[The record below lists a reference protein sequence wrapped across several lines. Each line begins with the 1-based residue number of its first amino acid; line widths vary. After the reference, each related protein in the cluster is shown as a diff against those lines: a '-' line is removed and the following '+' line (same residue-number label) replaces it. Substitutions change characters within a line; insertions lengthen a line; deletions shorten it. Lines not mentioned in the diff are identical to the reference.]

1 MLPLIDL
8 QEPTVPLIDVDAP
21 VITAK
26 PNNSTALFWSLVFMT
41 LFGATL
47 VGLLLSTLLFERR
60 PAPATH
66 PAALVTTPVK
76 RKGIPV
82 PGRELVG
89 KAIVLREAEA
99 PSDAVKEP
107 TLVTVRVKI
116 DKGGRVYSASSTES
130 ETLLR
135 ESAMAAA
142 KQSVFSAAKLGVRGA
157 EGTITYTFSP

>member
-1 MLPLIDL
+1 MLPLID
-8 QEPTVPLIDVDAP
+8 INNS

-26 PNNSTALFWSLVFMT
+26 PNNSTALFWSLILMT

-47 VGLLLSTLLFERR
+47 VGLLLSTLLFERH
-60 PAPATH
+60 PAPTH
-66 PAALVTTPVK
+66 PAALVTTPIK

-82 PGRELVG
+82 AGRGLVG
-89 KAIVLREAEA
+89 KAVVLREAEA
-99 PSDAVKEP
+99 PSDAVKEA

-116 DKGGRVYSASSTES
+116 DKDGRVYSASSTEG

-142 KQSVFSAAKLGVRGA
+142 RQSIFSAEKLGVRGA